1 MGQRAPMVDAGR
13 INKKRNTLRFV
24 LIPGTSHGAWCF
36 ERLTAALAARGHAVH
51 SVELPGHA
59 QRVDESASVAAYR
72 DSVLEAIRPGDVLV
86 GHSMGAW
93 VMTLAADTLPD
104 VRHLVYL
111 AGPLPVDGVS
121 MLESLSLMAREP
133 DDQTSDSG
141 KEPIFDYH
149 TVSPDGASLYFEQDS
164 AKEAFYHDCDPGTA
178 NWAAARLTPQPLA
191 PLMETVRY
199 SKFWGADIPRS
210 FIQCDWDRMF
220 PPRCAEVSAERLGV
234 RPLHI
239 TSSHSPF
246 LSRPQALAQLLERA
260 VETSAHRPPQPSV

>member
-1 MGQRAPMVDAGR
+1 MGS
-13 INKKRNTLRFV
+13 INEKGNALRFV
-24 LIPGTSHGAWCF
+24 LIHGTSHGAWCF
-36 ERLTAALAARGHAVH
+36 ERLTAALAARGHVVH
-51 SVELPGHA
+51 GVELPGHA
-59 QRVDESASVAAYR
+59 QRVAEPASAAGYR
-72 DSVLEAIRPGDVLV
+72 DAVMETIQPGDVLV

-121 MLESLSLMAREP
+121 MLDSLSIMAREP
-133 DDQTSDSG
+133 DGQAFTAGS
-141 KEPIFDYH
+141 EPIFDYH
-149 TVSPDGASLYFEQDS
+149 TMSPDGASLYFEPDS
-164 AKEAFYHDCDPGTA
+164 AKEAFYHDCDPHTA
-178 NWAAARLTPQPLA
+178 SWAAARLTPQPLA
-191 PLMETVRY
+191 PLMETVRL
-199 SKFWGADIPRS
+199 SNFWDADIPRS
-210 FIQCDWDRMF
+210 FIQCDLDRMF

-260 VETSAHRPPQPSV
+260 VDTPAQRPPRPSL